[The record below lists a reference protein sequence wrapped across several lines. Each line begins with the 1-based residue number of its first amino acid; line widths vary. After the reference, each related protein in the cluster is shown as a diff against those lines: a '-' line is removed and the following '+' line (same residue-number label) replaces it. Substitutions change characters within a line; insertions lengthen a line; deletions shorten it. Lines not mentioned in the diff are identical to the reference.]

1 MEARLASIE
10 TLLKVVRDQH
20 SLTAAIEMTG
30 VNISA
35 EHKPRY
41 QQMCYGLLRHYYSL
55 QTILTSLLSKPLP
68 AKHLD
73 IKLLLMLGLYQIL
86 YMKVPDHAAVN
97 QSVEMSKALGKN
109 WAGGLVNG
117 VLRHFLREQ
126 SECVAK
132 LKNDPVYHS
141 DHPRW
146 LVSRIQSAWPQQSE
160 TIFASNNHQAPLT
173 LRVNRQVL
181 NRETFSVALAEAGI
195 MSRPCYFVSDGV
207 TLMEPMDVMSIPGFA
222 DGWFSVQDEASQIA
236 AGLLELN
243 NNLSVLD
250 ACAAP
255 GGKSCHMLEVAPGI
269 DLLSLEIDPKRSLR
283 IVENAKRLG
292 LAAQVVQGDALTPQ
306 RWWSGQ
312 QFDRILLDAPCT
324 ATGIIRRHPDIKLL
338 RKSSDVDKLASQQ
351 SALLGCLW
359 PLLKKDGLLVYST
372 CSILPEENHLP
383 VANFISHTA
392 DAAEMEIS
400 ESWGMRMPVGRQL
413 LPAVDGH
420 DGFYYARLRKV

>member
-1 MEARLASIE
+1 MEARLACIE
-10 TLLKVVRDQH
+10 TLLKVVRDQQ
-20 SLTAAIEMTG
+20 SLTAAIEMSN
-30 VNISA
+30 VKISA
-35 EHKPRY
+35 EHIPRY

-55 QTILTSLLSKPLP
+55 QSILTSLLTKPLP

-73 IKLLLMLGLYQIL
+73 IKLVLLLGLYQIL
-86 YMKVPDHAAVN
+86 HMKVPDHAAVN

-109 WAGGLVNG
+109 WAGGLVNA
-117 VLRHFLREQ
+117 VLRRFLREQ
-126 SECVAK
+126 SECIAN
-132 LKNDPVYHS
+132 LENDPVFHS

-146 LVSRIQSAWPQQSE
+146 LIANIQSAWPQQSE
-160 TIFASNNHQAPLT
+160 AIFVSNNHQAPLT
-173 LRVNRQVL
+173 LRVNRQAIS
-181 NRETFSVALAEAGI
+181 RENFLGALAAAGI
-195 MSRPCYFVSDGV
+195 ISQPCYFSSDGV
-207 TLMEPMDVMSIPGFA
+207 TLQVPMDVSSIPGFTE
-222 DGWFSVQDEASQIA
+222 GWFSVQDEASQIA
-236 AGLLELN
+236 AGLLNLTSS
-243 NNLSVLD
+243 LSVLD

-255 GGKSCHMLEVAPGI
+255 GGKSCHILESAPGI
-269 DLLSLEIDPKRSLR
+269 NLLSLEVDSNRSLR

-306 RWWSGQ
+306 SWWSGQ

-383 VANFISHTA
+383 VTNFISHTA
-392 DAAEMEIS
+392 DAVEMEIS
-400 ESWGMRMPVGRQL
+400 ETWGIRMPVGRQL
-413 LPAVDGH
+413 LPVVDGH